1 MLMDCCI
8 WGRIGLHYPENWRG
22 FPSSCSPFLEL
33 SSTPLTSHG
42 HGFHL
47 THLSPMDPSDPSKDR
62 SEEENRS
69 ESESQA
75 GGERGDQRSRKRSS
89 RILIRCFVSFCFS
102 VVGSF
107 LLSLLVGIAALSI
120 GNLSA
125 STSVSVPSTC
135 KILSSS
141 EYSFS

>member
-1 MLMDCCI
+1 MQVSDHAFQIRAL
-8 WGRIGLHYPENWRG
+8 LPLN
-22 FPSSCSPFLEL
+22 FPPFL
-33 SSTPLTSHG
+33 SPIPHG

-47 THLSPMDPSDPSKDR
+47 NQFSLSLSLMDPSDPSKDQ
-62 SEEENRS
+62 SEDEKEPER
-69 ESESQA
+69 ERQT
-75 GGERGDQRSRKRSS
+75 GVERGDQRTRKRPL
-89 RILIRCFVSFCFS
+89 RILIRCFVSFSFS

-141 EYSFS
+141 EYSILLI